1 MAQSPIL
8 KHRLHRLTQIQIM
21 RYEMQNT
28 RYKKRDTPQDTLR
41 WKYETGFTIVE
52 LLLALAIAS
61 ILLAA
66 VATAF
71 NASIINYRENEDIF
85 KAINSARGALFRITS
100 QLRDANSVNPDSP
113 DNECALETADG
124 DFVTYQYN
132 NVDNKLY
139 LIDGSPGSPY
149 VLCDNVTAM
158 TFTKDTVFIESIEKV
173 RSVQISITVT
183 RGNIQRKI
191 SAAAVI
197 RRNLSW

>member
-1 MAQSPIL
+1 
-8 KHRLHRLTQIQIM
+8 M
-21 RYEMQNT
+21 RHTKYNT
-28 RYKKRDTPQDTLR
+28 RNRSCRLR
-41 WKYETGFTIVE
+41 ATSNGCGFTIVE

-85 KAINSARGALFRITS
+85 KAINSARGALLRITS
-100 QLRDANSVNPDSP
+100 QLRTADAVDPTSP
-113 DNECALETADG
+113 ANECTLITAGG
-124 DFVTYQYN
+124 DDVTYQYN
-132 NVDNKLY
+132 NGDNKLY
-139 LIDGSPGSPY
+139 LIDNLSGSNY

-158 TFTKDTVFIESIEKV
+158 SFTKTPTDDGTDCK
-173 RSVQISITVT
+173 SVQISITVA
-183 RGNIQRKI
+183 RGNAQRKI